1 MLTISTIKLCWVCN
15 YEHFSSPT
23 NLQFNSN
30 CIRTTTTKKIGLMP
44 FWECIVDRG
53 LRSVICIVNET
64 DLHATKK
71 VQSQFDMWICNSS
84 QNMAIQSACKA
95 IKLYRSINIY
105 KSQAF
110 IKVRWL
116 FICYYYY
123 ICDGAW
129 IVLIRWVILKAKQCR
144 FLPSMALFMW
154 SRFLIIDIKK
164 LFGGALC
171 NESDNFVIISSIK
184 KVQINF

>member
-1 MLTISTIKLCWVCN
+1 M
-15 YEHFSSPT
+15 
-23 NLQFNSN
+23 QQ
-30 CIRTTTTKKIGLMP
+30 
-44 FWECIVDRG
+44 
-53 LRSVICIVNET
+53 
-64 DLHATKK
+64 KK

-184 KVQINF
+184 KGANKFLTHAHIVSIFNSIFFIDLAFKNIISWHTSQIFCCSNKSKFTFYFLSNA